1 MAQNAPGK
9 HFRKGITLVQLTR
22 MFPTD
27 EKAEQWFIKTRWPD
41 GITCPHCESNNIQEK
56 TTHPTM
62 PFRCR
67 KCRKFF
73 SVKTKT
79 VMQTSN
85 LGYQIWAFAIYI
97 LTTGIKGTSS
107 LKLHRDL
114 GITQKTAW
122 YLAHRIRQT
131 WGIKKSNFDG
141 PVETDETYI
150 GGKEGNK
157 HAKKKLKAGRG
168 TVGKIPVAGIKDRK
182 TNKVNAK
189 VVKNTD
195 SETLQNFISEN
206 VSEGSTVYTDESRS
220 YLGMVDF
227 EHKSVKH
234 SVGEYV
240 NEKAH
245 TNGIESFWAM
255 LKRGYVGTYHQFSEK
270 HLERYV
276 NEFQGRHNHRPLDTI
291 AQMTNIV
298 LAMDGKHLRYK
309 DLTKKIR
316 I

>member
-9 HFRKGITLVQLTR
+9 HYREGITLVQLTR

-41 GITCPHCESNNIQEK
+41 GITCPHCESDNIQEK

-85 LGYQIWAFAIYI
+85 LGYQVWAFAIYI

-157 HAKKKLKAGRG
+157 HASKKLKAGRD
-168 TVGKIPVAGIKDRK
+168 TVGKIAVAGIKDRK

-189 VVKNTD
+189 VVKSTD
-195 SETLQNFISEN
+195 AETLQGFIAEN

-220 YLGMVDF
+220 YRGMVDF

-234 SVGEYV
+234 RSANMYTR
-240 NEKAH
+240 KPIQTA
-245 TNGIESFWAM
+245 
-255 LKRGYVGTYHQFSEK
+255 
-270 HLERYV
+270 
-276 NEFQGRHNHRPLDTI
+276 
-291 AQMTNIV
+291 
-298 LAMDGKHLRYK
+298 
-309 DLTKKIR
+309 
-316 I
+316 

>member
-9 HFRKGITLVQLTR
+9 HFRKGITLVQLTS

-27 EKAEQWFIKTRWPD
+27 EKAEQWFVKTRWPD
-41 GITCPHCESNNIQEK
+41 GIACPHCESDNIQEK

-79 VMQTSN
+79 VMHGSH
-85 LGYQIWAFAIYI
+85 LGYQTWAFAIYI

-150 GGKEGNK
+150 GGKEKNK

-189 VVKNTD
+189 VVKSTD
-195 SETLQNFISEN
+195 AETLQGFISDN
-206 VSEGSTVYTDESRS
+206 VKDGSTVYTDESRS
-220 YLGMVDF
+220 YCGMVDF

-234 SVGEYV
+234 RVRLYLS
-240 NEKAH
+240 
-245 TNGIESFWAM
+245 
-255 LKRGYVGTYHQFSEK
+255 
-270 HLERYV
+270 
-276 NEFQGRHNHRPLDTI
+276 
-291 AQMTNIV
+291 
-298 LAMDGKHLRYK
+298 
-309 DLTKKIR
+309 
-316 I
+316 